1 VARFVE
7 WNQHTAMAEMTAM
20 TAGARQPVLAN
31 VSRGRTQVL
40 GSEQS
45 EVVAISCWIRSGA
58 HVGNRSNPLFLAAQL
73 LMELGFTDGDDADDA
88 DLP

>member
-1 VARFVE
+1 MESAHGEGRDD
-7 WNQHTAMAEMTAM
+7 TAM
-20 TAGARQPVLAN
+20 TAGARQPVLAS

-73 LMELGFTDGDDADDA
+73 PYGIGVTDGDDADDA